1 MNYKI
6 EDEIVIGIDN
16 KKSDNEIDNIINKK
30 YNNKKN
36 DKKINNKNNKS
47 SKNKSN
53 NTIKQTN
60 NNRKNNK
67 VEKKS
72 TLKNKKIKDK
82 LIFFLFIILIIL
94 ILFFL
99 GTSRL
104 FYITNVEIENNSRV
118 TEDQINEILDLN
130 YYSNI
135 FLLNSVKIK
144 QKIKENNA
152 YVDEV
157 KISKILP
164 NTLRIDIKEKIP
176 KFMIQFA
183 DSFIYINS
191 QGYMLE
197 VSTDNINLPIIIGI
211 KTDLSNI
218 EIGKR
223 LDVEDSQKLENVIKI
238 METATSNDVSSY
250 ITKIDISD
258 EKNYALTL
266 ESEQKIVYLGDCS
279 NLNTKM
285 LYLNGMLKNLKNT
298 AGEIFLNMD
307 LNTEN
312 AYFREKT

>member
-223 LDVEDSQKLENVIKI
+223 LDIEDLQKLENVIKI